1 MLANLPTDR
10 PMTLLRYD
18 GQNYNNFVIEN
29 QCGTPQS
36 IEYHKKLNR
45 LTVYCINAFRR
56 LSAPRETDN
65 HPLCGW
71 GTKGNTKKSPNEVQ

>member
-10 PMTLLRYD
+10 PVTLLRYD

-45 LTVYCINAFRR
+45 LTVYCIENTFSCDLEGKMFAKSI
-56 LSAPRETDN
+56 LTN
-65 HPLCGW
+65 HSQLI
-71 GTKGNTKKSPNEVQ
+71 KR